1 MKKAITELEV
11 QALAKDGEVM
21 VTRDM
26 VLTPGAREFASRKGI
41 IFRYG
46 EEKPQSVADPIS
58 EDQLASII
66 EQIVIEEVK
75 RGESESTAVN
85 TNMTAPA
92 MVPEAAAQAAFV
104 DSVLGEDGK
113 QAILNCDPDSTGDRA
128 IVTVIGQNRPGL
140 VAKISAV
147 VAGCGGDLAD
157 MSQVIID
164 NYFSMIFIVG
174 LGGLEANNISFRIFK
189 EKLQDEAIR
198 LGQVQVLVMHEG
210 IFKAMHKV

>member
-1 MKKAITELEV
+1 MKKAITELEI
-11 QALAKDGEVM
+11 QALAKDGELV

-26 VLTPGAREFASRKGI
+26 VLTPGAREFASRNGI
-41 IFRYG
+41 TLRYG
-46 EEKPQSVADPIS
+46 DAIPQSVADPIS
-58 EDQLASII
+58 EEQLASII
-66 EQIVIEEVK
+66 EQVVLEEVK
-75 RGESESTAVN
+75 RSESGSASAESGVA
-85 TNMTAPA
+85 APV
-92 MVPEAAAQAAFV
+92 MVPEGAAQAVYV
-104 DSVLGEDGK
+104 DNVLSEDGK
-113 QAILNCDPDSTGDRA
+113 QAILNCDPTTTGDRA

-147 VAGCGGDLAD
+147 VADCGGDLAD

-164 NYFSMIFIVG
+164 DYFSMIFIVG
-174 LGGLEANNISFRIFK
+174 LAGLEAQNTSFRVFK